1 MFKLAAYAEI
11 KRLLEEAEALEGR
24 LLPNELEMVRSLRV
38 KYSDPISPDVFDVT
52 SIEVIHRNVAVRA
65 GYKFDATKDG
75 GRVVEFARDSDTDG
89 E

>member
-11 KRLLEEAEALEGR
+11 KRLLEEAEALEER

-38 KYSDPISPDVFDVT
+38 KYTDSISPDTFDMT

-65 GYKFDATKDG
+65 GFKFNAAKDG
-75 GRVVEFARDSDTDG
+75 GRVVEFARDTDAKDD
-89 E
+89 